1 MLSSAMDTR
10 LWETVYGDGGEHVSH
25 VSGNVSSAVSSAVS
39 SPRSQAQESGLNSL
53 EYWDYS
59 VELECIR
66 GQQGNQEWGQEWCVL
81 STQFDTMLCHQL
93 YEGVRLPDSVPLLIT
108 SICIVL

>member
-1 MLSSAMDTR
+1 MDTR
-10 LWETVYGDGGEHVSH
+10 LWETVYGDGGEHVP
-25 VSGNVSSAVSSAVS
+25 GNVSSAVSSAVS

-66 GQQGNQEWGQEWCVL
+66 GQQGNQGVVCC
-81 STQFDTMLCHQL
+81 LCCCLHNL
-93 YEGVRLPDSVPLLIT
+93 M
-108 SICIVL
+108 

>member
-1 MLSSAMDTR
+1 MDTR
-10 LWETVYGDGGEHVSH
+10 LWETVYGDGGEHVP
-25 VSGNVSSAVSSAVS
+25 GNVSSAVSSAVS

-66 GQQGNQEWGQEWCVL
+66 GQQGNQGVCVL
-81 STQFDTMLCHQL
+81 PVSTHDTLLCHQL
-93 YEGVRLPDSVPLLIT
+93 YEGVRLPDSVPPVDNKSLFR
-108 SICIVL
+108 IVKL

>member
-1 MLSSAMDTR
+1 MDTR

-59 VELECIR
+59 VELECIT
-66 GQQGNQEWGQEWCVL
+66 GQQGRLEFHTLKEETTLSVVL
-81 STQFDTMLCHQL
+81 SAGGGPGASC
-93 YEGVRLPDSVPLLIT
+93 LLIT
-108 SICIVL
+108 DRCSKWRPQQ

>member
-1 MLSSAMDTR
+1 MDTR
-10 LWETVYGDGGEHVSH
+10 LWETVYGDGGENVSH
-25 VSGNVSSAVSSAVS
+25 VPGNVSSAVSSAVS

-81 STQFDTMLCHQL
+81 S
-93 YEGVRLPDSVPLLIT
+93 VVSV
-108 SICIVL
+108 SF